1 MESMA
6 TKPIHIWGI
15 RSHNFN
21 YRCIGKQIM
30 ILYTEAQLKIAY
42 TRYVRQL
49 QDSPVKV
56 MTPTI
61 EEFRTIY
68 ETELEEQLWDE
79 IND

>member
-1 MESMA
+1 
-6 TKPIHIWGI
+6 
-15 RSHNFN
+15 
-21 YRCIGKQIM
+21 M
-30 ILYTEAQLKIAY
+30 ILYTEQQLLIAY

-49 QDSPVKV
+49 QDSLVKV

>member
-1 MESMA
+1 
-6 TKPIHIWGI
+6 
-15 RSHNFN
+15 
-21 YRCIGKQIM
+21 M
-30 ILYTEAQLKIAY
+30 ILYTEQQLLIAY

-49 QDSPVKV
+49 QESPVKE

-61 EEFRTIY
+61 EEFRSIY

>member
-1 MESMA
+1 M
-6 TKPIHIWGI
+6 TL
-15 RSHNFN
+15 
-21 YRCIGKQIM
+21 
-30 ILYTEAQLKIAY
+30 ILYTEQQLLIAY

-49 QDSPVKV
+49 GESSIKV

-68 ETELEEQLWDE
+68 ETEHENKLWDE